1 MKFKTIFFFLVF
13 LFIFY
18 GQTVLSQDL
27 SSERKSTEGPSE
39 LALDDLIN
47 KIENRYATSGFSA
60 RFFQTST
67 IKAMEITDRASGE
80 AVFKRPDKMRW
91 VYEKPDR
98 QTIIT
103 DGNTLWV
110 FRPEDNQVMIGKA
123 PSFFEGGKGFSFLSD
138 MKLIKEK
145 FSIYFEKKTATDN
158 VILKLL
164 PREKTYDVSEI
175 YLTILS
181 STFEIVRVATYN
193 SYGDE
198 TQIEFKNIRFKRE
211 LDDSMFSFKIPQGVE
226 VLHLEE

>member
-1 MKFKTIFFFLVF
+1 MKFKMIFFFLF
-13 LFIFY
+13 ICLFFY
-18 GQTVLSQDL
+18 GQTVLCGDA
-27 SSERKSTEGPSE
+27 SSELQKTPESSQESLKEIIKS
-39 LALDDLIN
+39 IQQ
-47 KIENRYATSGFSA
+47 RYATSGFSA

-80 AVFKRPDKMRW
+80 ALFKRPDKMRW

-103 DGNTLWV
+103 DGNTLWI

-138 MKLIKEK
+138 MKLIKK
-145 FSIYFEKKTATDN
+145 IFSIYFERKTAAGN

-193 SYGDE
+193 SYGDK
-198 TQIEFKNIRFKRE
+198 TQIEFKNIRFERE
-211 LDDSMFSFKIPQGVE
+211 LDDSMFTFKIPQGVE